1 MISLQ
6 SRVGAV
12 RATAVV
18 RSRSSQRLSRRRS
31 NVIVRAS
38 SFSEEDHT
46 SEEEHLFFYEET
58 STNDRL
64 KDWRTFRAMM
74 VASERDG
81 GVDGI
86 PRVAGMDIGG
96 GVQGGEGSPA
106 SDGRSRRDEL
116 RRLFRM
122 SHVRESLEK
131 HLRARANGSNGLNGG
146 DGDGVEPRRVPNR
159 GKNTSVWSHTI
170 THPERGCLLVAKR
183 PDLGMFSYSV
193 VLLTEHDDEIGSSG
207 LVLNMATPLHVSNLG
222 LEDHISASLGKLPLY
237 IGGPVTRNLL
247 HVLHGVGAVEGS
259 MEIVPGV
266 YAGGVESA
274 ADLVLRGELEAGEF
288 RLLAGYSGWEPYQLS
303 EEIMHGAWHVISASS
318 DVILG
323 CIKGDFSGFSGG
335 LDVSGQHE
343 SGTAGLYGF
352 AGQDVGVD
360 TTKLNCW
367 KAILSET
374 MFGES

>member
-1 MISLQ
+1 M
-6 SRVGAV
+6 
-12 RATAVV
+12 
-18 RSRSSQRLSRRRS
+18 
-31 NVIVRAS
+31 
-38 SFSEEDHT
+38 SED
-46 SEEEHLFFYEET
+46 EHVFFYDEA
-58 STNDRL
+58 STNDQL
-64 KDWRTFRAMM
+64 QDWRTFRAMM
-74 VASERDG
+74 VASERG
-81 GVDGI
+81 GSLDE
-86 PRVAGMDIGG
+86 IGG
-96 GVQGGEGSPA
+96 IQGIDIKGGESGAP
-106 SDGRSRRDEL
+106 SDGRSL
-116 RRLFRM
+116 RNEIGRLFRM
-122 SHVRESLEK
+122 SHVGESLGK
-131 HLRARANGSNGLNGG
+131 HLGAGSSGASGASAG
-146 DGDGVEPRRVPNR
+146 QQ
-159 GKNTSVWSHTI
+159 GKHVSVWSHTI

-222 LEDHISASLGKLPLY
+222 LEDHISESLGKLPLY

-247 HVLHGVGAVEGS
+247 HVLHGAGAVEGS

-335 LDVSGQHE
+335 LDFSGQHE
-343 SGTAGLYGF
+343 AGTADLYGF
-352 AGQDVGVD
+352 EGQDIGID
-360 TTKLNCW
+360 TKKLNCW

-374 MFGES
+374 IFGES